1 MNVEEILDMLDE
13 MLDRA
18 WNLPMTGGRCVL
30 DAEKVRDM
38 IDDIRANMP
47 AEVEHAKKIVA
58 DRAEI
63 VAGAKREAEQIIRR
77 AEERAKVLV
86 AQEDIMKQSHQR
98 AQEMMTQAQMKS
110 REMRQASQEFTDK
123 LLQGTEESLTKALME
138 VKTTRQALRGA
149 KNNKR

>member
-63 VAGAKREAEQIIRR
+63 VAGQSVRQSKLYAVRKN
-77 AEERAKVLV
+77 
-86 AQEDIMKQSHQR
+86 AQRHWLRK
-98 AQEMMTQAQMKS
+98 
-110 REMRQASQEFTDK
+110 
-123 LLQGTEESLTKALME
+123 
-138 VKTTRQALRGA
+138 KTL
-149 KNNKR
+149 

>member
-47 AEVEHAKKIVA
+47 AEIDQAKKIVA

-63 VAGAKREAEQIIRR
+63 VASAKREAEQIIRR
-77 AEERAKVLV
+77 AEERAKTLI
-86 AQEDIMKQSHQR
+86 AQEAIVKQSQQR
-98 AQEMMTQAQMKS
+98 AQEMMSQAQMKS
-110 REMRQASQEFTDK
+110 REMRQMSQEFADK
-123 LLQGTEESLTKALME
+123 QLRSTEESLNKALTE
-138 VKTTRQALRGA
+138 VKTTRQALRGS
-149 KNNKR
+149 KK